1 MDGRTEL
8 WEALLLGAVQ
18 GAAEWLPISSEGVLT
33 LIQIH
38 FLQKPLAESVAFA
51 IWLHLGTLLAAV
63 FYFRREL
70 VQLIRALP
78 RWALPAPAPTTAPA
92 RARRGQLPDDERR
105 LLDFL
110 GLATLVTG
118 LVGAPLLT
126 VSLSLDLLSRW
137 GTVIIGV
144 LLIAT
149 GLIQLVAPR
158 GRLGERTAQQLNV
171 RDALWAGLAQGLAA
185 LPGLSRSGLTISVL
199 LLRGFRETEALRVSF
214 LMSIPVTFAAQFLLK
229 LLDWLR
235 SSSEEPLISTG
246 ALTGAVGVLSA
257 ALVGWLTISALMGLA
272 RRLPFWAFAVGLGAL
287 SVLAA
292 LL

>member
-1 MDGRTEL
+1 MNGI

-38 FLQKPLAESVAFA
+38 VLQRPPAESVAFA

-63 FYFRREL
+63 GYFRREIL
-70 VQLIRALP
+70 HLIRVLP
-78 RWALPAPAPTTAPA
+78 KWLSLRHRDRMPAID
-92 RARRGQLPDDERR
+92 RK

-110 GLATLVTG
+110 GIATVLTG
-118 LVGAPLLT
+118 LVGAPLLAL
-126 VSLSLDLLSRW
+126 SLSLDLLSRW
-137 GTVIIGV
+137 GTAIIGV
-144 LLIAT
+144 LLIVT
-149 GLIQLVAPR
+149 GLIQLAAPR
-158 GRLGERTAQQLNV
+158 WKLGGRTVPELSV
-171 RDALWAGLAQGLAA
+171 RDALWVGFAQGLAA

-199 LLRGFRETEALRVSF
+199 LLRGFRETEALRLSF
-214 LMSIPVTFAAQFLLK
+214 LMSIPVIFAAQFLLK
-229 LLDWLR
+229 LLELLGPADG
-235 SSSEEPLISTG
+235 EPLMNTA
-246 ALTGAVGVLSA
+246 ALPSAVGVLSA

-272 RRLPFWAFAVGLGAL
+272 RRLPFWAFAIGLGVL